1 MSRTIIIGGSAAG
14 ATVAARL
21 RRLDEHCEI
30 VIYEKGPDIS
40 YASCGLPYHIGGVLP
55 GKQSLV
61 VTSVG
66 AFVNKYNVD
75 VKPLHEVLEIHPEDR
90 TVTVRRLADGKIITD
105 SYDSLVIA
113 AGASPAVPG
122 FIKGANLSQIKT
134 LRTIEDADTIRKDVV
149 SGRIK
154 SAVIAGGGFIGVE
167 LAENLIRSGVS
178 VTLVELKSEVLGVMD
193 SELGRLMTKH
203 LRRNGVDVRTGTGI
217 KGFTVSSAD
226 GRETVDA
233 ELTDGTRV
241 ESDLA
246 VLALG
251 IRPNTD
257 ILKNTGIST
266 DEKGFIRVN
275 SYFETGVD
283 GIYAA
288 GDIVALNHV
297 VTGKPVSS
305 ALAGPAV
312 RGARI
317 IAGRIAGL
325 EEVSGFPGT
334 TGSGIVQ
341 AFNLQ
346 AGITGFGAEYL
357 EASGLVRG
365 KDFFTAMVSQKSH
378 VGWFPGAGFLFIK
391 GMFEKKSGRILGVEA
406 VGSASVDK
414 VIDAASALIL
424 KHGTYRDLAD
434 LDAAY
439 APQFNAPKSPL
450 NMLGFTAENIDL
462 GLESQTEIQ
471 ELLRIIEDMERN
483 GGRSGEYYLLD
494 VREPSEVMS
503 LRLPCFNNI
512 PLGTLRDSLAEIP
525 KDKTVIITCAV
536 GVRAW
541 NAARILAGNGYRTSV
556 LTGGASLYA
565 MYK

>member
-21 RRLDEHCEI
+21 RRLDEHQEI

-66 AFVNKYNVD
+66 AFVTKYNVE
-75 VKPLHEVLEIHPEDR
+75 VKPLHEVLEIHPENR
-90 TVTVRRLADGKIITD
+90 TVTVKRLADGKTITD

-122 FIKGANLSQIKT
+122 FIKGANLPQIKT
-134 LRTIEDADTIRKDVV
+134 LRTIADADCIRKDVI
-149 SGRIK
+149 SGKIR

-167 LAENLIRSGVS
+167 LAENLIRSGVR
-178 VTLVELKSEVLGVMD
+178 VTLVELKPEVLGVMD

-203 LRRNGVDVRTGTGI
+203 LVRSGVDVRTGTGI
-217 KGFTVSSAD
+217 KSFIVSSAD
-226 GRETVDA
+226 GTETVDA
-233 ELTDGTRV
+233 ELTDGTHV

-257 ILKNTGIST
+257 FLKNTGIST
-266 DEKGFIRVN
+266 DEKGFIRVTP
-275 SYFETGVD
+275 YFETGVD

-288 GDIVALNHV
+288 GDIAAVSHV
-297 VTGKPVSS
+297 VTGNPVSS

-325 EEVSGFPGT
+325 KDVPGFPGT
-334 TGSGIVQ
+334 AGSGIVQ

-357 EASGLVRG
+357 EASGLVRDR
-365 KDFFTAMVSQKSH
+365 DFFTAFVSQKSH

-406 VGSASVDK
+406 VGSVSVDK

-434 LDAAY
+434 FDAAY

-462 GLESQTEIQ
+462 GLESQTDIQ
-471 ELLRIIEDMERN
+471 TLLRITGDMERN
-483 GGRSGEYYLLD
+483 GGSSGEYYLLD
-494 VREPSEVMS
+494 VREPSEVRSMS
-503 LRLPCFNNI
+503 LPYFSNI

-541 NAARILAGNGYRTSV
+541 NAARILAGYGYRTSV
-556 LTGGASLYA
+556 LTGGASFYA
-565 MYK
+565 MYR

>member
-21 RRLDEHCEI
+21 RRLDEHQEI

-66 AFVNKYNVD
+66 AFVTKYNVE
-75 VKPLHEVLEIHPEDR
+75 VKPLHEVLEIHPENR
-90 TVTVRRLADGKIITD
+90 TVTVKRLADGKTITD

-113 AGASPAVPG
+113 AGASPVVPG
-122 FIKGANLSQIKT
+122 FIKGANLPQIKT
-134 LRTIEDADTIRKDVV
+134 LRTIADADCIRKDVI
-149 SGRIK
+149 SGKIR

-167 LAENLIRSGVS
+167 LAENLIRSGVR
-178 VTLVELKSEVLGVMD
+178 VTLVELKPEVLGVMD

-203 LRRNGVDVRTGTGI
+203 LVRSGVDVRTGTGI
-217 KGFTVSSAD
+217 KSFIVSSAD
-226 GRETVDA
+226 GTETVDA
-233 ELTDGTRV
+233 ELTDGTHV

-257 ILKNTGIST
+257 FLKNTGIST
-266 DEKGFIRVN
+266 DEKGFIRV
-275 SYFETGVD
+275 SPYFETGVD

-288 GDIVALNHV
+288 GDIAAVSHV
-297 VTGKPVSS
+297 VTGNPVSS

-325 EEVSGFPGT
+325 KDVPGFPGT
-334 TGSGIVQ
+334 AGSGIVQ

-357 EASGLVRG
+357 EASGFVRDR
-365 KDFFTAMVSQKSH
+365 DFFTAFVSQKSH

-406 VGSASVDK
+406 VGSVSVDK

-434 LDAAY
+434 FDAAY

-462 GLESQTEIQ
+462 GLESQTDIQ
-471 ELLRIIEDMERN
+471 TLLRITGDMERN
-483 GGRSGEYYLLD
+483 GGSSGEYYLLD
-494 VREPSEVMS
+494 VREPSEVRSMS
-503 LRLPCFNNI
+503 LPYFSNI

-541 NAARILAGNGYRTSV
+541 NAARILAGYGYRTSV
-556 LTGGASLYA
+556 LTGGASFYA
-565 MYK
+565 MYR

>member
-21 RRLDEHCEI
+21 RRLDEHQEI

-66 AFVNKYNVD
+66 AFVTKYNVE
-75 VKPLHEVLEIHPEDR
+75 VKPLHEVLEIHPENR
-90 TVTVRRLADGKIITD
+90 TVTVKRLADGKTITD

-122 FIKGANLSQIKT
+122 FIKGANLPQIKT
-134 LRTIEDADTIRKDVV
+134 LRTIADADSIRKDVI
-149 SGRIK
+149 SGKIR

-167 LAENLIRSGVS
+167 LAENLIRSGVR
-178 VTLVELKSEVLGVMD
+178 VTLVELKPEVLGVMD

-203 LRRNGVDVRTGTGI
+203 LVRSGVDVRTGTGI
-217 KGFTVSSAD
+217 KSFIVSSAD
-226 GRETVDA
+226 GTETVDA
-233 ELTDGTRV
+233 ELTDGTHV

-257 ILKNTGIST
+257 FLKNTGIST
-266 DEKGFIRVN
+266 DEKGFIRVTP
-275 SYFETGVD
+275 YFETGVD

-288 GDIVALNHV
+288 GDIAAVSHV
-297 VTGKPVSS
+297 VTGNPVSS

-325 EEVSGFPGT
+325 KDVPGFPGT
-334 TGSGIVQ
+334 AGSGIVQ

-357 EASGLVRG
+357 EASGLVRDR
-365 KDFFTAMVSQKSH
+365 DFFTAFVSQKSH

-391 GMFEKKSGRILGVEA
+391 GIFEKKSGRILGVEA
-406 VGSASVDK
+406 VGSVSVDK

-434 LDAAY
+434 FDAAY

-462 GLESQTEIQ
+462 GLESQTDIQ
-471 ELLRIIEDMERN
+471 TLLRITGDMERN
-483 GGRSGEYYLLD
+483 GGSSGEYYLLD
-494 VREPSEVMS
+494 VREPSEVRSMS
-503 LRLPCFNNI
+503 LPYFSNI

-541 NAARILAGNGYRTSV
+541 NAARILAGYGYRTSV
-556 LTGGASLYA
+556 LTGGASFYA
-565 MYK
+565 MYR

>member
-21 RRLDEHCEI
+21 RRLDEHQEI

-66 AFVNKYNVD
+66 AFVTKYNVE
-75 VKPLHEVLEIHPEDR
+75 VKPLHEVLEIHPENR
-90 TVTVRRLADGKIITD
+90 TVTVKRLADGKTITD

-122 FIKGANLSQIKT
+122 FIKGANLPQIKT
-134 LRTIEDADTIRKDVV
+134 LRTIADADCIRKDVI
-149 SGRIK
+149 SGKIR

-167 LAENLIRSGVS
+167 LAENLIRSGVR
-178 VTLVELKSEVLGVMD
+178 VTLVELKPEVLGVMD

-203 LRRNGVDVRTGTGI
+203 LVRSGVDVRTGTGI
-217 KGFTVSSAD
+217 KSFIVSSAD
-226 GRETVDA
+226 GTETVDA
-233 ELTDGTRV
+233 ELTDGTHV

-257 ILKNTGIST
+257 FLKNTGIST
-266 DEKGFIRVN
+266 DEKGFIRVTP
-275 SYFETGVD
+275 YFETGVD

-288 GDIVALNHV
+288 GDIAAVSHV
-297 VTGKPVSS
+297 VTGNPISS

-325 EEVSGFPGT
+325 KDVPGFPGT
-334 TGSGIVQ
+334 AGSGIVQ

-357 EASGLVRG
+357 EASGLVRDR
-365 KDFFTAMVSQKSH
+365 DFFTAFVSQKSH

-406 VGSASVDK
+406 VGSVSVDK

-434 LDAAY
+434 FDAAY

-462 GLESQTEIQ
+462 GLESQTDIQ
-471 ELLRIIEDMERN
+471 TLLRITGDMERN
-483 GGRSGEYYLLD
+483 GGSSGEYYLLD
-494 VREPSEVMS
+494 VREPSEVRSMS
-503 LRLPCFNNI
+503 LPYFSNI

-541 NAARILAGNGYRTSV
+541 NAARILAGYGYRTSV
-556 LTGGASLYA
+556 LTGGASFYA
-565 MYK
+565 MYR

>member
-21 RRLDEHCEI
+21 RRLDEHQEI

-66 AFVNKYNVD
+66 AFVTKYNVE
-75 VKPLHEVLEIHPEDR
+75 VKPLHEVLEIHPENR
-90 TVTVRRLADGKIITD
+90 TVTVKRLADGKTITD

-122 FIKGANLSQIKT
+122 FIKGANLPQIKT
-134 LRTIEDADTIRKDVV
+134 LRTIADADCIRKDVI
-149 SGRIK
+149 SGKIR

-167 LAENLIRSGVS
+167 LAENLIRSGVR
-178 VTLVELKSEVLGVMD
+178 VTLVELKPEVLGVMD

-203 LRRNGVDVRTGTGI
+203 LVRSGVDVRTGTGI
-217 KGFTVSSAD
+217 KSFIVSSAD
-226 GRETVDA
+226 GTETVDA
-233 ELTDGTRV
+233 ELTDGTHV

-257 ILKNTGIST
+257 FLKNTGIST
-266 DEKGFIRVN
+266 DEKGFIRVTP
-275 SYFETGVD
+275 YFETGVD

-288 GDIVALNHV
+288 GDIAAVSHV

-325 EEVSGFPGT
+325 KDVPGFPGT
-334 TGSGIVQ
+334 AGSGIVQ

-357 EASGLVRG
+357 EASGLVRDR
-365 KDFFTAMVSQKSH
+365 DFFTAFVSQKSH

-406 VGSASVDK
+406 VGSVSVDK

-434 LDAAY
+434 FDAAY

-462 GLESQTEIQ
+462 GLESQTDIQ
-471 ELLRIIEDMERN
+471 TLLRITGDMERN
-483 GGRSGEYYLLD
+483 GGSSGEYYLLD
-494 VREPSEVMS
+494 VREPSEVRSMS
-503 LRLPCFNNI
+503 LPYFSNI

-541 NAARILAGNGYRTSV
+541 NAARILAGYGYRTSV
-556 LTGGASLYA
+556 LTGGASFYA
-565 MYK
+565 MYR

>member
-21 RRLDEHCEI
+21 RRLDEHQEI

-66 AFVNKYNVD
+66 AFVTKYNVE
-75 VKPLHEVLEIHPEDR
+75 VKPLHEVLEIHPENR
-90 TVTVRRLADGKIITD
+90 TVTVKRLADGKTITD

-122 FIKGANLSQIKT
+122 FIKGANLPQIKT
-134 LRTIEDADTIRKDVV
+134 LRTIADADCIRKDVI
-149 SGRIK
+149 SGKIR

-167 LAENLIRSGVS
+167 LAENLIRSGVR
-178 VTLVELKSEVLGVMD
+178 VTLVELKPVVLGVMD

-203 LRRNGVDVRTGTGI
+203 LVRSGVDVRTGTGI
-217 KGFTVSSAD
+217 KSFIVSSAD
-226 GRETVDA
+226 GTETVDA
-233 ELTDGTRV
+233 ELTDGTHV

-257 ILKNTGIST
+257 FLKNTGIST
-266 DEKGFIRVN
+266 DEKGFIRVTP
-275 SYFETGVD
+275 YFETGVD

-288 GDIVALNHV
+288 GDIAAVSHV
-297 VTGKPVSS
+297 VTGNPVSS

-325 EEVSGFPGT
+325 KDVPGFPGT
-334 TGSGIVQ
+334 AGSGIVQ

-357 EASGLVRG
+357 EASGLVRDR
-365 KDFFTAMVSQKSH
+365 DFFTAFVSQKSH

-406 VGSASVDK
+406 VGSVSVDK

-434 LDAAY
+434 FDAAY

-462 GLESQTEIQ
+462 GLESQTDIQ
-471 ELLRIIEDMERN
+471 TLLRIIGDMERN
-483 GGRSGEYYLLD
+483 GGSSGEYYLLD
-494 VREPSEVMS
+494 VREPSEVRSMS
-503 LRLPCFNNI
+503 LPYFSNI

-541 NAARILAGNGYRTSV
+541 NAARILAGYGYRTSV
-556 LTGGASLYA
+556 LTGGASFYA
-565 MYK
+565 MYR

>member
-21 RRLDEHCEI
+21 RRLDEHQEI

-66 AFVNKYNVD
+66 AFVTKYNVE
-75 VKPLHEVLEIHPEDR
+75 VKPLHEVLEIHPENR
-90 TVTVRRLADGKIITD
+90 TVTVKRLADGKTITD

-122 FIKGANLSQIKT
+122 FIKGANLPQIKT
-134 LRTIEDADTIRKDVV
+134 LRTIADADCIRKDVI
-149 SGRIK
+149 SGKIR

-167 LAENLIRSGVS
+167 LAENLIRSGVR
-178 VTLVELKSEVLGVMD
+178 VTLVELKPEVLGVMD

-203 LRRNGVDVRTGTGI
+203 LVRSGVDVRTGTGI
-217 KGFTVSSAD
+217 KSFIVSSAD
-226 GRETVDA
+226 GTETVDA
-233 ELTDGTRV
+233 ELTDGTHV

-257 ILKNTGIST
+257 FLKNTGIST
-266 DEKGFIRVN
+266 DEKGFIRVTP
-275 SYFETGVD
+275 YFETGVD

-288 GDIVALNHV
+288 GDIAAVSHV
-297 VTGKPVSS
+297 VTGNPISS

-325 EEVSGFPGT
+325 KDVPGFPGT
-334 TGSGIVQ
+334 AGSGIVQ

-357 EASGLVRG
+357 EASGLVRDR
-365 KDFFTAMVSQKSH
+365 DFFTAFVSQKSH

-406 VGSASVDK
+406 VGSVSVDK

-424 KHGTYRDLAD
+424 KHGTYSDLAD
-434 LDAAY
+434 FDAAY

-462 GLESQTEIQ
+462 GLESQTDIQ
-471 ELLRIIEDMERN
+471 TLLRITGDMERN
-483 GGRSGEYYLLD
+483 GGSSGEYYLLD
-494 VREPSEVMS
+494 VREPSEVRSMS
-503 LRLPCFNNI
+503 LPYFSNI

-541 NAARILAGNGYRTSV
+541 NAARILAGYGYRTSV
-556 LTGGASLYA
+556 LTGGASFYA
-565 MYK
+565 MYR

>member
-21 RRLDEHCEI
+21 RRLDEHQEI

-66 AFVNKYNVD
+66 AFVTKYNVE
-75 VKPLHEVLEIHPEDR
+75 VKPLHEVLEIHPENR
-90 TVTVRRLADGKIITD
+90 TVTVKRLADGKTITD

-122 FIKGANLSQIKT
+122 FIKGANLPQIKT
-134 LRTIEDADTIRKDVV
+134 LRTIADADCIRKDVM
-149 SGRIK
+149 SGKIR

-167 LAENLIRSGVS
+167 LAENLIRSGVR
-178 VTLVELKSEVLGVMD
+178 VTLVELKPEVLGVMD

-203 LRRNGVDVRTGTGI
+203 LVRSGVDVRTGTGI
-217 KGFTVSSAD
+217 KSFIVSSAD
-226 GRETVDA
+226 GTETVDA
-233 ELTDGTRV
+233 ELTDGTHV

-257 ILKNTGIST
+257 FLKNTGIST
-266 DEKGFIRVN
+266 DEKGFIRVTP
-275 SYFETGVD
+275 YFETGVD

-288 GDIVALNHV
+288 GDIAAVSHV
-297 VTGKPVSS
+297 VTGNPVSS

-325 EEVSGFPGT
+325 KDVPGFPGT
-334 TGSGIVQ
+334 AGSGIVQ

-357 EASGLVRG
+357 EASGLVRDR
-365 KDFFTAMVSQKSH
+365 DFFTAFVSQKSH

-406 VGSASVDK
+406 VGSVSVDK

-434 LDAAY
+434 FDAAY

-450 NMLGFTAENIDL
+450 NMLGFTAENIDI
-462 GLESQTEIQ
+462 GLESQTDIQ
-471 ELLRIIEDMERN
+471 TLLRITGDMERN
-483 GGRSGEYYLLD
+483 GGSSGEYYLLD
-494 VREPSEVMS
+494 VREPSEVRSMS
-503 LRLPCFNNI
+503 LPYFSNI

-541 NAARILAGNGYRTSV
+541 NAARILAGYGYRTSV
-556 LTGGASLYA
+556 LTGGASFYA
-565 MYK
+565 MYR

>member
-21 RRLDEHCEI
+21 RRLDEHQEI

-66 AFVNKYNVD
+66 AFVTKYNVE
-75 VKPLHEVLEIHPEDR
+75 VKPLHEVLEIHPENR
-90 TVTVRRLADGKIITD
+90 TVTVKRLADGKTITD

-122 FIKGANLSQIKT
+122 FIKGANLPQIKT
-134 LRTIEDADTIRKDVV
+134 LRTIADADCIRKDVI
-149 SGRIK
+149 SGKIR

-167 LAENLIRSGVS
+167 LAENLIRSGVR
-178 VTLVELKSEVLGVMD
+178 VTLVELKPEVLGVMD

-203 LRRNGVDVRTGTGI
+203 LVRSGVDVRTGTGI
-217 KGFTVSSAD
+217 KGFIVSSAD
-226 GRETVDA
+226 GTETVDA
-233 ELTDGTRV
+233 ELTDGTHV

-257 ILKNTGIST
+257 FLKNTGIST
-266 DEKGFIRVN
+266 DEKGFIRVTP
-275 SYFETGVD
+275 YFETGVD

-288 GDIVALNHV
+288 GDIAAVSHV

-325 EEVSGFPGT
+325 KDVPGFPGT
-334 TGSGIVQ
+334 AGSGIVQ

-357 EASGLVRG
+357 EASGLVRDR
-365 KDFFTAMVSQKSH
+365 DFFTAFVSQKSH

-406 VGSASVDK
+406 VGSVSVDK

-434 LDAAY
+434 FDAAY

-462 GLESQTEIQ
+462 GLESQTDIQ
-471 ELLRIIEDMERN
+471 TLLRITGDMERN
-483 GGRSGEYYLLD
+483 GGSSGEYYLLD
-494 VREPSEVMS
+494 VREPSEVRSMS
-503 LRLPCFNNI
+503 LPYFSNI

-541 NAARILAGNGYRTSV
+541 NAARILAGYGYRTSV
-556 LTGGASLYA
+556 LTGGASFYA
-565 MYK
+565 MYR

>member
-21 RRLDEHCEI
+21 RRLDEHQEI

-66 AFVNKYNVD
+66 SFVTKYNVE
-75 VKPLHEVLEIHPEDR
+75 VKPLHEVLEIHPENR
-90 TVTVRRLADGKIITD
+90 TVTVKRLADGKTITD

-122 FIKGANLSQIKT
+122 FIKGANLPQIKT
-134 LRTIEDADTIRKDVV
+134 LRTIADADCIRKDVI
-149 SGRIK
+149 SGKIR

-167 LAENLIRSGVS
+167 LAENLIRSGVR
-178 VTLVELKSEVLGVMD
+178 VTLVELKPEVLGVMD

-203 LRRNGVDVRTGTGI
+203 LVRSGVDVRTGTGI
-217 KGFTVSSAD
+217 KSFIVSSAD
-226 GRETVDA
+226 GTETVDA
-233 ELTDGTRV
+233 ELTDGTHV

-257 ILKNTGIST
+257 FLKNTGIST
-266 DEKGFIRVN
+266 DEKGFIRVTP
-275 SYFETGVD
+275 YFETGVD

-288 GDIVALNHV
+288 GDIAAVSHV

-325 EEVSGFPGT
+325 KDVPGFPGT
-334 TGSGIVQ
+334 AGSGIVQ

-357 EASGLVRG
+357 EASGLVRDR
-365 KDFFTAMVSQKSH
+365 DFFTAFVSQKSH

-406 VGSASVDK
+406 VGSVSVDK

-434 LDAAY
+434 FDAAY

-462 GLESQTEIQ
+462 GLESQTDIQ
-471 ELLRIIEDMERN
+471 TLLRITGDMERN
-483 GGRSGEYYLLD
+483 SGSSGEYYLLD
-494 VREPSEVMS
+494 VREPSEVRSMS
-503 LRLPCFNNI
+503 LPYFSNI

-525 KDKTVIITCAV
+525 RDKTVIITCAV

-541 NAARILAGNGYRTSV
+541 NAARILAGYGYRTSV
-556 LTGGASLYA
+556 LTGGASFYA
-565 MYK
+565 MYR

>member
-21 RRLDEHCEI
+21 RRLDEHQEI

-40 YASCGLPYHIGGVLP
+40 YASCGLPYHIGGVLS

-66 AFVNKYNVD
+66 AFVTKYNVE
-75 VKPLHEVLEIHPEDR
+75 VKPLHEVLEIHPENR
-90 TVTVRRLADGKIITD
+90 TVTVKRLADGKTITD

-122 FIKGANLSQIKT
+122 FIKGANLPQIKT
-134 LRTIEDADTIRKDVV
+134 LRTIADADCIRKDVI
-149 SGRIK
+149 SGKIR

-167 LAENLIRSGVS
+167 LAENLIRSGVR
-178 VTLVELKSEVLGVMD
+178 VTLVELKPEVLGVMD

-203 LRRNGVDVRTGTGI
+203 LVRSGVDVRTGTGI
-217 KGFTVSSAD
+217 KSFIVSSAD
-226 GRETVDA
+226 GTETVDA
-233 ELTDGTRV
+233 ELTDGTHV

-257 ILKNTGIST
+257 FLKNTGIST
-266 DEKGFIRVN
+266 DEKGFIRVTP
-275 SYFETGVD
+275 YFETGVD

-288 GDIVALNHV
+288 GDIAAVSHV
-297 VTGKPVSS
+297 VTGNPVSS

-325 EEVSGFPGT
+325 KGVPGFPGT
-334 TGSGIVQ
+334 AGSGIVQ

-357 EASGLVRG
+357 EASGLVRDR
-365 KDFFTAMVSQKSH
+365 DFFTAFVSQKSH

-406 VGSASVDK
+406 VGSVSVDK

-434 LDAAY
+434 FDAAY

-462 GLESQTEIQ
+462 GLESQTDIQ
-471 ELLRIIEDMERN
+471 TLLRITGDMERN
-483 GGRSGEYYLLD
+483 GGSSGEYYLLD
-494 VREPSEVMS
+494 VREPSEVRSMS
-503 LRLPCFNNI
+503 LPYFSNI

-541 NAARILAGNGYRTSV
+541 NAARILAGYGYRTSV
-556 LTGGASLYA
+556 LTGGASFYA
-565 MYK
+565 MYR